1 MPSVGLAVS
10 GLLHAAALAAVMLV
24 ALTGKA
30 PVVPETAMVVDLV
43 VLDETPGRAVSSDAG
58 GVEPSPARIEPPPAE
73 ADTVEAGTDATDGE
87 AISLETASGPPEPP
101 EPVSDGFD
109 VPPNPVADHGQEPAF
124 GVPGARLAVVSRFQP
139 PRKPKH
145 RTPPVT
151 KVAAR
156 ASTSIAMLP
165 ERPDAPGIAAPKP
178 GPSSVPLPH
187 PRTPIA
193 ARSEVLGGP
202 AGGDA
207 LIAARPVGGGIA
219 NPPPRYPFS
228 ARRRG
233 QEGRVVLRVEVD
245 PAGHAADV
253 IVARSSGISVLD
265 KAAADAVRRWRF
277 QPARR
282 GGVPVVGRIEVPI
295 LFRLGAPG

>member
-145 RTPPVT
+145 RDAAGDQGRRARVHIHCDAPRASGRPRDRRAETGAIIGP
-151 KVAAR
+151 VAASAHAHR
-156 ASTSIAMLP
+156 
-165 ERPDAPGIAAPKP
+165 
-178 GPSSVPLPH
+178 GPIGSL
-187 PRTPIA
+187 R
-193 ARSEVLGGP
+193 RSGG
-202 AGGDA
+202 
-207 LIAARPVGGGIA
+207 R
-219 NPPPRYPFS
+219 
-228 ARRRG
+228 
-233 QEGRVVLRVEVD
+233 
-245 PAGHAADV
+245 
-253 IVARSSGISVLD
+253 
-265 KAAADAVRRWRF
+265 
-277 QPARR
+277 
-282 GGVPVVGRIEVPI
+282 
-295 LFRLGAPG
+295 